1 MAINTGNSWPRKGF
15 TLSRRSNSLEQYV
28 DNRPAQASSNQ
39 PIAIGDP
46 VSIVNGII
54 VPATAGQD
62 PDQAGFG
69 VVMNVYTTAN
79 RPFTEQTVKIIA
91 SGQPGRVDVCY
102 DPNAEFVVR
111 CETSVGPSNIDKNV
125 IVTGLS
131 ANSTLGTSN
140 AAVTIPAS
148 ASVNDLFRLVR
159 IAQYNDITG
168 LNGFNGNGVAGQPVI
183 VRWNRHVFDPRTA
196 GQ

>member
-1 MAINTGNSWPRKGF
+1 MAFTTWPRKGF
-15 TLSRRSNSLEQYV
+15 VLSRRTATNEQYV
-28 DNRPAQASSNQ
+28 DNRPAQASTNQ
-39 PIAIGDP
+39 PIAIGDA
-46 VSIVNGII
+46 VVIVNGII

-102 DPNAEFVVR
+102 DKNAEFVVR
-111 CETSVGPSNIDKNV
+111 CETSVGASNIDKNV
-125 IVTGLS
+125 ILSGTS
-131 ANSTLGTSN
+131 ANATLGTSN

-159 IAQYNDITG
+159 IASYNDIVG
-168 LNGFNGNGVAGQPVI
+168 INGFNDLGGAGQPVV
-183 VRWNRHVFDPRTA
+183 VRWNRHVFDSRTA